1 MTTLAEGALVTLHYR
16 ITLDDGTEVMSTF
29 GGNPATLAIGGGDLA
44 PGFERCLA
52 RAEEGR
58 TETFELA
65 AVEAFGEA
73 REELLQRIRRA
84 ELPAGIKLE
93 PGVLLEFPD
102 GTGGRHGALV
112 RGLSGEGADEEV
124 LLDFNHP
131 LAERAVRF
139 EVRVLAK
146 L

>member
-1 MTTLAEGALVTLHYR
+1 MTLLAEGALVTLHYR
-16 ITLDDGTEVMSTF
+16 ISLEDGTEVMSTF

-44 PGFERCLA
+44 PGFERCLE

-58 TETFELA
+58 DEVYELA
-65 AVEAFGEA
+65 ASDAFGEP
-73 REELLQRIRRA
+73 RSELLQQVRRA
-84 ELPAGIKLE
+84 DLPAGVKVE

-102 GTGGRHGALV
+102 GAGGRHGALV
-112 RGLSGEGADEEV
+112 RELSGEGADQEV

-131 LAERAVRF
+131 LAGRRVRF